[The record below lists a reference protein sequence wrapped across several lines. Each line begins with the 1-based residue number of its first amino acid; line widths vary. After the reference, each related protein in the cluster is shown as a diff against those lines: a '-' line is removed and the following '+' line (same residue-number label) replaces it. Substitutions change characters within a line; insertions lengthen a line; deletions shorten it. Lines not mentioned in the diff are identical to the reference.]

1 MYFDTVGELRDLIVI
16 KRDDF
21 GPFEEI
27 FIYIYNLVCS
37 SSDEL
42 KERKRFVNIFLHY
55 MYHTCSIG
63 LK

>member
-42 KERKRFVNIFLHY
+42 KGRKRFVNIFLHY